1 MARKD
6 TYHDVVKRALEKD
19 GWTPPTHDPLSLD
32 MVEVD
37 IEIDLGAEQQPI
49 VAEKDGKKIAV
60 EIKSFVGTSDMNE
73 LEKAIGQ
80 YLLYLFILAR
90 EEPDRALYLAIPET
104 AYYRFFSKQIID
116 SFIRSQNIQMIV
128 FNELEEKITQWI
140 DEKNTKQS

>member
-6 TYHDVVKRALEKD
+6 AYHDAVKRALEKD
-19 GWTPPTHDPLSLD
+19 GWTITHDPLSLD
-32 MVEVD
+32 VVEAD

-49 VAEKDGKKIAV
+49 AAEKDGKKIAV

-73 LEKAIGQ
+73 LEKATGQ

-90 EEPDRALYLAIPET
+90 EEPDRELYLAIPET
-104 AYYRFFSKQIID
+104 AYYRFFSKLIID
-116 SFIRSQNIQMIV
+116 SFIRSQNMQMIV